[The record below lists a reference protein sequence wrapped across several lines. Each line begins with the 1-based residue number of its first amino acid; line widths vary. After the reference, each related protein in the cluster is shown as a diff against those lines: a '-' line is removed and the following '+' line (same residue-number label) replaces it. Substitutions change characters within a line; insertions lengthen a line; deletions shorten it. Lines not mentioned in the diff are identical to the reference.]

1 MRTAMVNPDVL
12 HRRLKKLDEY
22 LGYLDDAQRYS
33 YREFEEDPEHRG
45 SAERFL
51 HLAIEALTD
60 MASHVV
66 ADDDLGDV
74 ERARDLPAVFA
85 EHGYVDEELADT
97 WADMI
102 GFRNVL
108 VHDYADIDPERVY
121 DVLQHGLD
129 DLRRLRRVFGQ
140 FL

>member
-1 MRTAMVNPDVL
+1 MVNPDVL
-12 HRRLKKLDEY
+12 HRRLRKLDEY
-22 LGYLDDAQRYS
+22 LGYLEAAQRYS
-33 YREFEEDPEHRG
+33 YREFADDPERRG
-45 SAERFL
+45 SVERFL

-74 ERARDLPAVFA
+74 ERASDLPAVFA
-85 EHGYVDEELADT
+85 EYGYVDEDLADT
-97 WADMI
+97 WVDMI

-108 VHDYADIDPERVY
+108 VHEYADIDRERVY
-121 DVLQHGLD
+121 DVLQNGLD